1 MSIQENTNSYNMP
14 MTLEK
19 HFENLARLYPAVQ
32 EIHSLWILLKK
43 RIEDELIHSRSVFV
57 NYSLHDGSHS
67 RSIIQA
73 VERFLGEERISRL
86 SATDTFMLLA
96 CTYAHDYGMAQTF
109 NKIYDIL
116 GSSEFEDFLREKEKH
131 QHLLEKEDAWAVN
144 NLLHYLNESKPHI
157 PLNDIYF
164 SIMLVIQLY
173 LRPTHWKGVTDIRS
187 DFEGLFLGHIKK
199 RFIYGSEGI
208 VEICMCHG
216 QAMDALFNLSFRAD
230 GMIGD
235 EYHPR
240 FVAAMLRLGDLL
252 DLDNGRFPMWFV
264 SEIAQNRNII
274 PRLSVLHF
282 RKHEAVSHLLITPK
296 RIEIIAQCHSRK
308 IERVDGGNK
317 QKEDVEIEKA
327 QKECYEVAA
336 LVSEWTEWLSK
347 ECHEMVLHWNE
358 ITQPDFG
365 RPPANLN
372 IKIFVD
378 GKEYMAEN
386 RTLQMQ
392 MSQERV
398 MKLLE
403 GTSIYRDKYV
413 GIREMVQNAMD
424 ASLLQLWNDIIQ
436 NRYISYGLSKN
447 NVMEGFDLF
456 DLLDK
461 KKASIFE
468 NYDITVEVIEDKL
481 REQVFIVVKDKG
493 IGITEEDMRYISDI
507 GSSKEKNMRV
517 RKLMEKMPAWL
528 KPSGVFGIGLQSVFQ
543 MTDCVEFYTRQ
554 HNAPER
560 LISLFS
566 YGKNRGKIESRE
578 VPENADG
585 LYYDNAIPGTNVKIA
600 VEPGKLLNKNGEGKT
615 SHLVYYDPE
624 FDAGEEL
631 DMIFAEVSRACENKI
646 KESKYDYFNVF
657 YEPIKIEKDG
667 TKVETAPRKCLRK
680 SYIYPRAYERRRFGE
695 SIQYFPYTSD
705 GAYSFIDNMAYFWDK
720 KTFRCYCLTVR
731 PCRITVEDGKKRLY
745 LPEKVPNLYNISYK
759 FNMISNA
766 ESVYAHRNRSGRLH
780 AGFLKLDVL
789 IMDDKP
795 MNYMNI
801 DRDRLRDGAIDE
813 DELLAVRAE
822 ILKRWCEH
830 FCRLDAEQYRRQ
842 GKMEIQ
848 KQRFRS
854 MPEIFFSLVLL
865 FYQNV
870 PQDLFKQFIVPY
882 IAWIRSMDPMLEQE
896 EIHVEELW
904 NQENLFQT
912 GIVLPGVWAKVQCEL
927 KTDPAIETRQEN
939 IIDVQHELKTDSAIE
954 IQKENIIH
962 LPHRMVNIKAIRQD
976 GDRLWYYLHLQA
988 AGDEVRSI
996 RMNEGACLHDYIN
1009 ALDPFED
1016 KLSRVDFYS
1025 LLKKV
1030 FKPDGRF
1037 ESLLVPCFPHTFRK
1051 GRNMESDLD
1060 YCIGWY
1066 ILSPF
1071 DSDSVGI
1078 LKSGLEEERDV
1089 LNKLKD
1095 KVMTS
1100 RQIDKCVSYIMKKR
1114 YAGCSD
1120 EEETK
1125 RIIKKQ
1131 YEEFLESFY
1140 KVLMKHRKIVLNQF
1154 NEKKESDSG
1163 KTGC

>member
-413 GIREMVQNAMD
+413 GIREMIQNAVD
-424 ASLLQLWNDIIQ
+424 ASLLQLWNDLIQ

-447 NVMEGFDLF
+447 KAMAGLDLF
-456 DLLDK
+456 DFLDE

-543 MTDCVEFYTRQ
+543 LTDCMEFYTRQ

-585 LYYDNAIPGTNVKIA
+585 LYYDNAIPGTNIKIA
-600 VEPGKLLNKNGEGKT
+600 VEPEKLLSKGGEGKT

-624 FDAGEEL
+624 FDTGEEL

-646 KESKYDYFNVF
+646 RESKYDYFNVF
-657 YEPIKIEKDG
+657 YEPIKMEKDG
-667 TKVETAPRKCLRK
+667 TKVPTAPRRCLRK
-680 SYIYPRAYERRRFGE
+680 SYIYPRKFEKGRFGE

-720 KTFRCYCLTVR
+720 KTFRSYCLTVR
-731 PCRITVEDGKKRLY
+731 PCRIAEEDGKKRLY

-766 ESVYAHRNRSGRLH
+766 ESVYAHRSRSGRLH

-789 IMDDKP
+789 ILDDKP

-801 DRDRLRDGAIDE
+801 DRDRLRDGAVDE

-830 FCRLDAEQYRRQ
+830 FCRLDAEQMLGRN
-842 GKMEIQ
+842 KKEIE
-848 KQRFRS
+848 KKRFKN
-854 MPEIFFSLVLL
+854 MPEIFFSLVLV

-870 PQDLFKQFIVPY
+870 PKELFSQFIKPY
-882 IAWIRSMDPMLEQE
+882 EDWINDSMDLLLEYE
-896 EIHVEELW
+896 EIPVRELW
-904 NQENLFQT
+904 NQDNLFRT
-912 GIVLPGVWAKVQCEL
+912 GTALPGVWEALQG
-927 KTDPAIETRQEN
+927 TTEN
-939 IIDVQHELKTDSAIE
+939 DSAIE
-954 IQKENIIH
+954 IRKENIIH
-962 LPHRMVNIKAIRQD
+962 LPHRMVNIEAIQQK
-976 GDRLWYYLHLQA
+976 GDMLWYYLRLQA
-988 AGDEVRSI
+988 AGDEVRAV
-996 RMNEGACLHDYIN
+996 RMDEGARLHDYMN
-1009 ALDPFED
+1009 ALDPIED
-1016 KLSRVDFYS
+1016 KRSRVDFYS
-1025 LLKKV
+1025 VIKKT
-1030 FKPDGRF
+1030 FKPDAQF
-1037 ESLLVPCFPHTFRK
+1037 WSLLIPCFPHTFRK
-1051 GRNMESDLD
+1051 GRNMETDLD

-1071 DSDSVGI
+1071 DKDSVGV
-1078 LKSGLEEERDV
+1078 LKKGLEENKDV
-1089 LNKLKD
+1089 LNKLKE
-1095 KVMTS
+1095 KVMQS
-1100 RQIDKCVSYIMKKR
+1100 YPLDKCVSYIMKKR
-1114 YAGCSD
+1114 YAECAD
-1120 EEETK
+1120 EEEIK
-1125 RIIKKQ
+1125 KLIKKQ

-1140 KVLMKHRKIVLNQF
+1140 NVLMKYREIVLNQF
-1154 NEKKESDSG
+1154 NEKKETDDSAA
-1163 KTGC
+1163 TDPA